1 MSVFYSLQK
10 DLEIRYYAMMSRLAQ
25 FTRRR
30 AATKNLEVLIPT
42 KYNSE
47 TTNTKLVKISIEK
60 KLVRETVTA

>member
-1 MSVFYSLQK
+1 MSIFYSLQK
-10 DLEIRYYAMMSRLAQ
+10 DLEIRYYAMMSRFAQ

-30 AATKNLEVLIPT
+30 VVIKNLEVLKPA

-60 KLVRETVTA
+60 KLVREAVTA

>member
-1 MSVFYSLQK
+1 MSIFYSLQK
-10 DLEIRYYAMMSRLAQ
+10 DLEIRYYAMMSRFAQ

-30 AATKNLEVLIPT
+30 VVIKNLEVLIPA

-60 KLVRETVTA
+60 KLVREAVTA